1 MKSNRLPVSTVPAG
15 TRWYRIYLAARDPL
29 WFGPK
34 LGSPPVMRFDDPLSE
49 FRVCYFGSSLQAC
62 FAETFLRNPPVRI
75 LTIRDLAARSLATF
89 EVRRPVRLVRLYGPA
104 LARVGVTAEIAMG
117 ADYEQSQIWS
127 RRIWNHTERPD
138 GIAYHSRHDDSTI
151 CIGLF
156 DRASKSIAV
165 TAGMPLLRDE
175 QAISQLL
182 KRYSLGLT
190 R

>member
-1 MKSNRLPVSTVPAG
+1 MKSSRLPVSIVPVGA
-15 TRWYRIYLAARDPL
+15 RWHRIHLAARDPL
-29 WFGPK
+29 WFGPRPD
-34 LGSPPVMRFDDPLSE
+34 SPPVMRYDDPLSE
-49 FRVCYFGSSLQAC
+49 FRVCYFGSTLQAC

-104 LARVGVTAEIAMG
+104 LARLGVTAEVATG
-117 ADYEQSQIWS
+117 ADYEQSQSLS
-127 RRIWNHTERPD
+127 RRIWGHAELPD

-156 DRASKSIAV
+156 DRASKSIAA
-165 TAGMPLLRDE
+165 TAGMPLLHDE